1 MEPPEILGP
10 RTRPTNNWRIRGEV
24 SRARVRTG
32 GHGGGDSGE
41 DEEEGEDQ
49 LPQHGADAAGVDDD
63 DVTLVE
69 RIRMLGVHA
78 RAELH
83 EARRSGSWDVARV
96 CAAPR

>member
-1 MEPPEILGP
+1 M
-10 RTRPTNNWRIRGEV
+10 
-24 SRARVRTG
+24 SRARVHTG

-49 LPQHGADAAGVDDD
+49 LPEHGADAAGVDDD
-63 DVTLVE
+63 VALVE

-83 EARRSGSWDVARV
+83 KACCSGSWDVVRV
-96 CAAPR
+96 CVAPR